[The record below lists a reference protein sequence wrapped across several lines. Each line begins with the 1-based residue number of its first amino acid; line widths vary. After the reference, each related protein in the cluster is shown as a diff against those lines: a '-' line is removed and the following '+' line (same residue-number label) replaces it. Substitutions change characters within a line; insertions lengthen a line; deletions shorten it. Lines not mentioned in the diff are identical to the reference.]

1 MKVVIM
7 GSGRIGAR
15 VASSLSTDG
24 HDVSV
29 IEPNR
34 TQVVNLPRTLI
45 DDGLITLVIGDG
57 RGSDAML
64 EAGIEDADVFLA
76 LSGNDALN
84 GLAAQKAKSV
94 YRTRRVVCR
103 VKDEGLRELYTSLGI
118 TVTSPTALV
127 ADVILQT
134 VPDMPL

>member
-7 GSGRIGAR
+7 GSGRIGVR
-15 VASSLSTDG
+15 VASSLATDG

-29 IEPNR
+29 IELNR
-34 TQVVNLPRTLI
+34 TQAMNLSRALI

-57 RGSDAML
+57 SRSEAML

-127 ADVILQT
+127 ADAILQT
-134 VPDMPL
+134 VPDMP

>member
-1 MKVVIM
+1 MKIVIM

-34 TQVVNLPRTLI
+34 TQAMNLPRTLI
-45 DDGLITLVIGDG
+45 DDGLITLIIGDG
-57 RGSDAML
+57 SGSEAML
-64 EAGIEDADVFLA
+64 EAGIEAADVFFA

-134 VPDMPL
+134 VPDMP

>member
-15 VASSLSTDG
+15 VASSLSADG
-24 HDVSV
+24 HGVSV
-29 IEPNR
+29 IESNR
-34 TQVVNLPRTLI
+34 TQAMNLPRTLV

-57 RGSDAML
+57 SGSEAML

-94 YRTRRVVCR
+94 YQTRRVVCR

-134 VPDMPL
+134 VPDMPG

>member
-34 TQVVNLPRTLI
+34 TQVMNLPRSLI

-57 RGSDAML
+57 SGSEAML

-76 LSGNDALN
+76 LSGNNALTV
-84 GLAAQKAKSV
+84 SP
-94 YRTRRVVCR
+94 RRKPSQSTGRAGSC
-103 VKDEGLRELYTSLGI
+103 GSYTQASGSPSPPPRRS
-118 TVTSPTALV
+118 SPT
-127 ADVILQT
+127 
-134 VPDMPL
+134 

>member
-1 MKVVIM
+1 M

-15 VASSLSTDG
+15 VASSLATDG
-24 HDVSV
+24 HEVSV

-34 TQVVNLPRTLI
+34 TQVMNLPRSQV
-45 DDGLITLVIGDG
+45 DDGSIRLVIGDG
-57 RGSDAML
+57 SASVALL

-76 LSGNDALN
+76 LSGDDALN
-84 GLAAQKAKSV
+84 GLAAQKAKTV

-118 TVTSPTALV
+118 TVTSPTTLV
-127 ADVILQT
+127 SDVILQT
-134 VPDMPL
+134 VPDIA

>member
-15 VASSLSTDG
+15 VASSLATDG

-29 IEPNR
+29 IELNR
-34 TQVVNLPRTLI
+34 TQAMNLSRALI

-57 RGSDAML
+57 SRSEAML

-127 ADVILQT
+127 ADAILQT
-134 VPDMPL
+134 VPDMP

>member
-15 VASSLSTDG
+15 VASSLATDG

-29 IEPNR
+29 IELNR
-34 TQVVNLPRTLI
+34 TQAMNLSRALI

-57 RGSDAML
+57 SRSEAML

-118 TVTSPTALV
+118 TVTSPTSLV
-127 ADVILQT
+127 ADAILQT
-134 VPDMPL
+134 VPDMP

>member
-1 MKVVIM
+1 M

-15 VASSLSTDG
+15 VASSLATDG
-24 HDVSV
+24 HDVSI
-29 IEPNR
+29 IEPSR
-34 TQVVNLPRTLI
+34 TQVMNLPRTLVDNGTI
-45 DDGLITLVIGDG
+45 RLVVGDG
-57 RGSDAML
+57 SSSEAML

-76 LSGNDALN
+76 LSGDDALN

-94 YRTRRVVCR
+94 FRTRRVVCR
-103 VKDEGLRELYTSLGI
+103 VKDEGLRELYTSLGM

-134 VPDMPL
+134 VPDIL

>member
-24 HDVSV
+24 HEVSV

-34 TQVVNLPRTLI
+34 TQVMNLPRTLI

-57 RGSDAML
+57 SGS
-64 EAGIEDADVFLA
+64 EATFCFP
-76 LSGNDALN
+76 NDIAV
-84 GLAAQKAKSV
+84 GHDGKSFYV
-94 YRTRRVVCR
+94 N
-103 VKDEGLRELYTSLGI
+103 D
-118 TVTSPTALV
+118 V
-127 ADVILQT
+127 ADHSSQGRKLGPSRIRKLT
-134 VPDMPL
+134 IGG